1 MFDIRYHVVRLTECQ
16 CSGSGGGGERSGGV
30 VTRAATV
37 DHASLHRLEIVFIAW
52 KCEKYLHQLSSRVD
66 ESIKGVERPGS
77 TQDYSTPSIGIVF
90 HELLVGNNCWCKV
103 KTVIF
108 SCYTYRA
115 PAL

>member
-1 MFDIRYHVVRLTECQ
+1 MLAGAT
-16 CSGSGGGGERSGGV
+16 
-30 VTRAATV
+30 TV
-37 DHASLHRLEIVFIAW
+37 DHTGLHRLEIVFIACKW
-52 KCEKYLHQLSSRVD
+52 EKYLHQLSSRVD

-77 TQDYSTPSIGIVF
+77 TLDYSTASIGIVF
-90 HELLVGNNCWCKV
+90 HELLVGNNCWCRF

>member
-1 MFDIRYHVVRLTECQ
+1 M
-16 CSGSGGGGERSGGV
+16 
-30 VTRAATV
+30 VTGTTAV
-37 DHASLHRLEIVFIAW
+37 DHAGLHRLEIVFIAW

-90 HELLVGNNCWCKV
+90 HELLVGNNCWCRF

>member
-1 MFDIRYHVVRLTECQ
+1 MFT
-16 CSGSGGGGERSGGV
+16 G
-30 VTRAATV
+30 TATV
-37 DHASLHRLEIVFIAW
+37 DHAGLHRLEIVFIAC
-52 KCEKYLHQLSSRVD
+52 KRKSEKYLHQLSSRVD

-77 TQDYSTPSIGIVF
+77 TQDYSTPGIGIVF
-90 HELLVGNNCWCKV
+90 HELLVGVNCRCRF